1 MRTIVELTSDSIEEL
16 DKLRRQ
22 RGVSR
27 TQLVREAVVEYLARN
42 ASDTDEST
50 FGLWRDREAE
60 DGLAYQER
68 LRSEWDDART
78 L

>member
-27 TQLVREAVVEYLARN
+27 TQLVREAVIEYLARN
-42 ASDTDEST
+42 AGDTDESA
-50 FGLWRDREAE
+50 FGLWRDRGAE
-60 DGLAYQER
+60 DGLVYQER

>member
-42 ASDTDEST
+42 ASDTDESA

>member
-42 ASDTDEST
+42 ASDSDEST